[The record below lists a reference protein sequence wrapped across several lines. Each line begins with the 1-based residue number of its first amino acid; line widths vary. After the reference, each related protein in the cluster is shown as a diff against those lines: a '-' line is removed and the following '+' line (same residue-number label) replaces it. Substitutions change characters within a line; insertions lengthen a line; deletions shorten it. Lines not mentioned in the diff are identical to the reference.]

1 MELTFKQDHVS
12 ITKFNPIEL
21 SDFTVLTGVNGSGK
35 SHLLSAIEQ
44 RKCTL
49 KNLENAN
56 IVHFNYENFKLENES
71 AFNAQQIK
79 QETKAAWNFYQQ
91 KVKPH
96 TPTWKKQID
105 PNLYPHFKEECE
117 DESKGLWEL
126 GKNALKGYRE
136 SIKGLFNNKQ
146 MKGNAQAQSILSVVK
161 KIPYSA
167 DEIKENDFNSIY
179 KPYMFKN
186 DFLPM
191 QLGKVIWD
199 YYVKYQQNRFYHYE
213 NNENNKNYA
222 VLSESEFVET
232 HGRKPWDVINEIMDE
247 FDTLEYRVS
256 SPEGSDYFSQYQL
269 KLEHTRKPSLQLD
282 FANLSSGERVLM
294 ALVASIYKSTSD
306 NHFPDILLL
315 DEVDASLHPSMMKNM
330 LGIIQSLFLKNDIKV
345 ILVSH
350 SPSTIA
356 LSPEESIFI
365 MNKSGEN
372 RIEKRTKKEA
382 LSILTEGF
390 ATLNDLEP
398 SLSINYNLSKT
409 DLPILFTEGITD
421 KIIIETAWEKLY
433 PTDEMPFYIQD
444 CFDASFLANLF
455 RRGNDGQDGIF
466 VNYKGRPLIALFDF
480 DAEGFNSWN
489 GLNQLSNKAELD
501 PRKGLH
507 RLNDELDA
515 HAILLPVPTQDKIE
529 KQVIKNGSDTFK
541 DKSNLSI
548 ELLFYGD
555 PSLSQYFSTEIILG
569 GGELVVFRGK
579 KRDFAAKVRS
589 LNSDSFTAFLPLFNQ
604 IKEIVNAHNK
614 SSQGTQQSCAPA

>member
-1 MELTFKQDHVS
+1 MKLTFKQNHIS
-12 ITKFNPIEL
+12 ITKFNSIEL

-49 KNLENAN
+49 SNLENAS

-79 QETKAAWNFYQQ
+79 QETTAAWNFYQK

-96 TPTWKKQID
+96 TPIWKQQID
-105 PNLYPHFKEECE
+105 KSLYPKLKEECKH
-117 DESKGLWEL
+117 ESKGLWEL
-126 GKNALKGYRE
+126 GKSTLKGYRE
-136 SIKGLFNNKQ
+136 SIKGLFNSNQ
-146 MKGNAQAQSILSVVK
+146 MKGNAHAQGILSVVK
-161 KIPYSA
+161 RLPYSA
-167 DEIKENDFNSIY
+167 DEIKEDDFSSLY

-213 NNENNKNYA
+213 NSENSKSYS
-222 VLSESEFVET
+222 VLSESEFVEA

-256 SPEGSDYFSQYQL
+256 SPEGLDYFSQYQL
-269 KLEHTRKPSLQLD
+269 KLEHTRNPELKLD
-282 FANLSSGERVLM
+282 FASLSSGERVLM

-330 LGIIQSLFLKNDIKV
+330 LSVIQNIFLKNNIKV

-372 RIEKRTKKEA
+372 RIEKRSKKEA

-390 ATLNDLEP
+390 ATLNDIEP
-398 SLSINYNLSKT
+398 GLSINYNLSKT

-421 KIIIETAWEKLY
+421 KIIIETAWSKLY
-433 PTDEMPFYIQD
+433 PSDEMPFFIQD

-455 RRGNDGQDGIF
+455 SRGHDRQDGIF
-466 VNYKGRPLIALFDF
+466 TNYNCRPLIALFDF
-480 DAEGFNSWN
+480 DNEGFNSWN
-489 GLNQLSNKAELD
+489 RLHQLSSKIEKD
-501 PRKGLH
+501 PRKGL
-507 RLNDELDA
+507 RRCNEQLNA
-515 HAILLPVPTQDKIE
+515 HAILLPVPSQE
-529 KQVIKNGSDTFK
+529 KLENQVIKSGNETFK

-548 ELLFYGD
+548 ELLFYGH
-555 PSLSQYFSTEIILG
+555 PSLSKHFSVEPILG
-569 GGELVVFRGK
+569 GGELVVFKGK
-579 KRDFAAKVRS
+579 KRDFAAMIGS
-589 LNSDSFTAFLPLFNQ
+589 LDVNSFTAFVPLFEQ
-604 IKEIVNAHNK
+604 IQEIVKAHNS
-614 SSQGTQQSCAPA
+614 SSQRTY